1 MKNMLNAAAIGGMVL
16 EAFVVLQIAAAADLP
31 TLDQVMDQ
39 HIRAIGGREALLNVG
54 ALVLTG
60 HCESTVPDESGPID
74 ILVKSPKVAYDLNG
88 GGLRMGFDGES
99 VWRAGA
105 AEGLQQRKGRQFA
118 ELVTVFDPSWALQW
132 KEWYPGMAVKGI
144 QKIGDREAYVL
155 ETQPG
160 TPATQRMFIDRE
172 SGMLVRYELG
182 PQIGFTFSDYRE
194 VRGSRAAFAVQQTTA
209 AGITYTYR
217 FEKMGVAPSAENARF
232 QPR

>member
-1 MKNMLNAAAIGGMVL
+1 MKNMLNAAAIGGLVL
-16 EAFVVLQIAAAADLP
+16 GAFVASQLATAADLP
-31 TLDQVMDQ
+31 ALDQVLDQ
-39 HIRAIGGREALLNVG
+39 HIRALGGREALLKVG

-60 HCESTVPDESGPID
+60 HGESTAPDESGPID

-105 AEGLQQRKGRQFA
+105 AESLQQRKGRQFA

-172 SGMLVRYELG
+172 SGMLVRYELA

-194 VRGSRAAFAVQQTTA
+194 VRGARAAFTVQQTTA

-217 FEKMGVAPSAENARF
+217 FEKMGAAPSAENARF